1 MKTKFKINQK
11 VYCLYSDEVRIMHVW
26 SIDVNNAEVETY
38 KLSALPGAKDYNF
51 VKNQNQIYASKEELL
66 KSL

>member
-1 MKTKFKINQK
+1 
-11 VYCLYSDEVRIMHVW
+11 MHVW